1 MAVSDLNI
9 EIGKRIRAEREKK
22 GWSREAFAERLNM
35 SSSFV
40 YDLEHGKSGPSN
52 ETLIVL
58 SDVLDVTTD
67 TLLFGPGHKED
78 YTNITRH
85 LKDLPSEKLELVEEI
100 VCTVVKAIK

>member
-52 ETLIVL
+52 ETLIAL
-58 SDVLDVTTD
+58 SDILDVTTD
-67 TLLFGPGHKED
+67 TLLFGPGHNED

-85 LKDLPSEKLELVEEI
+85 LKNLPLEKLNQMEKIVQAVVETIE
-100 VCTVVKAIK
+100 

>member
-1 MAVSDLNI
+1 MAVSNLNF

-40 YDLEHGKSGPSN
+40 YDLEHGKSGPST
-52 ETLIVL
+52 ETLIAL
-58 SDVLDVTTD
+58 SNVLDVTVD
-67 TLLFGPGHKED
+67 TLLFGPGHRED

-85 LKDLPSEKLELVEEI
+85 LKNLPPATLELVEEI
-100 VCTVVKAIK
+100 VCAVVKAIK

>member
-67 TLLFGPGHKED
+67 TLLFGPGHNED

-85 LKDLPSEKLELVEEI
+85 LKNLPPEKLELVEEI
-100 VCTVVKAIK
+100 VCTVVKAMK

>member
-9 EIGKRIRAEREKK
+9 EIGKRILAEREKK

-85 LKDLPSEKLELVEEI
+85 LKDLSPDQLDQIEKI
-100 VCTVVKAIK
+100 VCAVVNAIK

>member
-40 YDLEHGKSGPSN
+40 YDLEHGKSGP
-52 ETLIVL
+52 
-58 SDVLDVTTD
+58 
-67 TLLFGPGHKED
+67 
-78 YTNITRH
+78 
-85 LKDLPSEKLELVEEI
+85 
-100 VCTVVKAIK
+100 AIFPK

>member
-85 LKDLPSEKLELVEEI
+85 LKDLSPDQLDQIEKI
-100 VCTVVKAIK
+100 VCAVVNAIK

>member
-85 LKDLPSEKLELVEEI
+85 LKDLSADQLDQIEKI
-100 VCTVVKAIK
+100 VCAVVNAVK

>member
-40 YDLEHGKSGPSN
+40 YDLEHGKSGPST
-52 ETLIVL
+52 ETLIAL
-58 SDVLDVTTD
+58 SNVLDVTVD
-67 TLLFGPGHKED
+67 ILLFGPGHKGD
-78 YTNITRH
+78 CSNITRY
-85 LKDLPSEKLELVEEI
+85 LKNLPPEKLEQMEKIVQAVVETIE
-100 VCTVVKAIK
+100 